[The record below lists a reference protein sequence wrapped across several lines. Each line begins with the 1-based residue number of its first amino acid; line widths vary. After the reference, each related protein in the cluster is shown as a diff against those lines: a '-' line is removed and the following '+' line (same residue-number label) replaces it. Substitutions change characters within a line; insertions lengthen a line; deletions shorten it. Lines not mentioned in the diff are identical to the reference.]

1 MHKTFCTA
9 SEPDS
14 NNRTQTSQKQKSN
27 DEKRGKMTDKN
38 FVLIE
43 GRLGSDPEIR
53 TTSNGTQVTT
63 ISVATRRSWK
73 QKDALE
79 WTEETTWHRVVC
91 WGSKA
96 RALEAIGRKGK
107 TVIVT
112 GRIQT
117 RKFEKEGEVREI
129 REVVADS
136 LSILNSIKRETLP
149 DDETLNS
156 QPIEDEIPF

>member
-1 MHKTFCTA
+1 
-9 SEPDS
+9 
-14 NNRTQTSQKQKSN
+14 
-27 DEKRGKMTDKN
+27 MTDKN

-43 GRLGSDPEIR
+43 GRLGADPEIR
-53 TTSNGTQVTT
+53 TTANGAQVTT

-79 WTEETTWHRVVC
+79 WTEETTWHKVVC

-107 TVIVT
+107 TVVVL
-112 GRIQT
+112 GRIQK
-117 RKFEKEGEVREI
+117 RKYEEEGKL
-129 REVVADS
+129 REVVEGVADS
-136 LSILNSIKRETLP
+136 LSILNSIKRETVP
-149 DDETLNS
+149 DVETLES